1 MNELLSDLLIA
12 VITAAVPVLTA
23 FAITYIKRVAAN
35 VAAETD
41 DVKAQ
46 GYITEIADAV
56 SAAVAA
62 TSQTYV
68 DALKQAGKFDLEA
81 QKEAAQ
87 KALTACLA
95 SISPAAQAFI
105 EALYGDL
112 TEYLTTKIEEDCAPV
127 RYQRRHRNGC
137 QHCGCHRRHYR
148 SISAE
153 RRNQV
158 SQKPS
163 RAGLFLCRRAFSFV
177 LKRPLNINL
186 VVGQDNAGYEALQD
200 APFLVLISEVPYF
213 RSVGY
218 KLGY

>member
-112 TEYLTTKIEEDCAPV
+112 TEYLTTKIEAEV
-127 RYQRRHRNGC
+127 RRQK
-137 QHCGCHRRHYR
+137 
-148 SISAE
+148 IALPSATSGATE
-153 RRNQV
+153 VAASTAAATAATLAV
-158 SQKPS
+158 SQ
-163 RAGLFLCRRAFSFV
+163 
-177 LKRPLNINL
+177 LN
-186 VVGQDNAGYEALQD
+186 AET
-200 APFLVLISEVPYF
+200 
-213 RSVGY
+213 
-218 KLGY
+218 K